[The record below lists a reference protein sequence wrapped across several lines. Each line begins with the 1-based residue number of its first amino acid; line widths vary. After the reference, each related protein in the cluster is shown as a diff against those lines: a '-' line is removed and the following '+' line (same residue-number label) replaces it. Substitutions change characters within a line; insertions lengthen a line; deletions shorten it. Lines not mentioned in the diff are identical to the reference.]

1 MQERFGLT
9 LVACVANIAVG
20 RGLSVCSPT
29 PRKRLL
35 RRLTL
40 ETGPC
45 RSLYSDCLSHNK
57 GTKGKTDLIKL
68 DNWGND
74 FERGDV
80 DEYSIEAMDVGKVL
94 MIQLHNDGGGWWYKN
109 PDWFVNK
116 ITVLSSSQD
125 DPFEFP
131 CYRWVLSDLT
141 VFEGKGTHFQSF
153 M

>member
-1 MQERFGLT
+1 MQERFGM
-9 LVACVANIAVG
+9 AQ
-20 RGLSVCSPT
+20 
-29 PRKRLL
+29 
-35 RRLTL
+35 
-40 ETGPC
+40 ETEPYRIFHLNC
-45 RSLYSDCLSHNK
+45 FSRNK

-116 ITVLSSSQD
+116 ITVLSSSQE

-131 CYRWVLSDLT
+131 CHRWVHSDLS
-141 VFEGKGTHFQSF
+141 VFEGRGIHFQCSLETQRNTCNRGGSRGVQGVRTPAPLR
-153 M
+153 

>member
-1 MQERFGLT
+1 MI
-9 LVACVANIAVG
+9 N
-20 RGLSVCSPT
+20 
-29 PRKRLL
+29 
-35 RRLTL
+35 
-40 ETGPC
+40 
-45 RSLYSDCLSHNK
+45 CLPHNK

-74 FERGDV
+74 FERGEV

-116 ITVLSSSQD
+116 ISVLSSSQE

-131 CYRWVLSDLT
+131 CYRWVLSDLS
-141 VFEGKGTHFQSF
+141 VFEGKGNHFRNVPWNLSVTRLIKVVNSF
-153 M
+153 QVDMIN

>member
-1 MQERFGLT
+1 MI
-9 LVACVANIAVG
+9 N
-20 RGLSVCSPT
+20 
-29 PRKRLL
+29 
-35 RRLTL
+35 
-40 ETGPC
+40 
-45 RSLYSDCLSHNK
+45 CLPHNK

-74 FERGDV
+74 FERGEV

-116 ITVLSSSQD
+116 ISVLSSSQE

-131 CYRWVLSDLT
+131 CYRWVLSDLS
-141 VFEGKGTHFQSF
+141 VFEGKGSHFRNVPWNLSVTRLIKVANSF
-153 M
+153 QVDMIN